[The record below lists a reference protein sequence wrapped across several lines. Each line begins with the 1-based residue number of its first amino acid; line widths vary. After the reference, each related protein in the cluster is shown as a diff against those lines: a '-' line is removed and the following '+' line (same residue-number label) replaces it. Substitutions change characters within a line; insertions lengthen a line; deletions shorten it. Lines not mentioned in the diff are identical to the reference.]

1 LKLEDGQIFQ
11 DKKELEHFVMIM
23 LAMNFMYF
31 FMCNND
37 RIVNLR
43 SIYLPKYYVQ
53 YHNITKMSGLLSLC
67 NVQLYKRFTIFIKK
81 VTALL

>member
-1 LKLEDGQIFQ
+1 
-11 DKKELEHFVMIM
+11 
-23 LAMNFMYF
+23 
-31 FMCNND
+31 MCNND

-53 YHNITKMSGLLSLC
+53 YHNITKMSGLLC

-81 VTALL
+81 VNALL